1 MSLILDNILAKGK
14 QRTILFL
21 FALLFTLTPQ
31 VYAQS
36 PQMDYETILEKAHRA
51 TSMNNLAD
59 AENLFKQVLRSY
71 PQDYRNSLVLGNL
84 GRVQEMMGKDM
95 EAMDSYTSALK
106 LSPQSVPLLEARAAL
121 YLRLGNL
128 SKAVADYTT
137 IIDREPVNL
146 QALSYRAYAHSKQ
159 RNYIEA
165 KQDYDK
171 VLKIDPRNY
180 AAQLGMVSLCREIG
194 RASEA
199 LTRLD
204 LLVGQYPDKAEIYGL
219 RAELHKAEGH
229 LELALMDLD
238 KAVELEPDNAD
249 LVLARAYLHLEQGNK
264 FYARRDFEKAVSLGV
279 PRSSL
284 KEELRRVR

>member
-1 MSLILDNILAKGK
+1 MSLIFDNILAKGK

-21 FALLFTLTPQ
+21 FALLFMLAPQ
-31 VYAQS
+31 VCAQS
-36 PQMDYETILEKAHRA
+36 QQMGYETILEKAHRA
-51 TSMNNLAD
+51 TRLNNLSE
-59 AENLFKQVLRSY
+59 AESLFRQVLRDY

-84 GRVQEMMGKDM
+84 GRVQEMMGKDV

-137 IIDREPVNL
+137 IIDREPGNL

-171 VLKIDPRNY
+171 VLKIDARNY
-180 AAQLGMVSLCREIG
+180 AAQLGMAALCVETG
-194 RASEA
+194 KTSEA
-199 LTRLD
+199 LSRLD
-204 LLVGQYPDKAEIYGL
+204 LLVGQYPDKAEIYAL
-219 RAELHKAEGH
+219 RADILKTNGR

-249 LVLARAYLHLEQGNK
+249 LVLVRAYLHLELGNK
-264 FYARRDFEKAVSLGV
+264 FYAKRDFEKAVSLGV

-284 KEELRRVR
+284 KEELRQVR

>member
-1 MSLILDNILAKGK
+1 MTLIFDNILAEGK

-21 FALLFTLTPQ
+21 FALLFILAPQ

-36 PQMDYETILEKAHRA
+36 QQKDYETILEKAHRA
-51 TSMNNLAD
+51 TRLNNFLE
-59 AENLFKQVLRSY
+59 AESLYKQVLRSY

-159 RNYIEA
+159 RNYVEA
-165 KQDYDK
+165 KLDYDR

-180 AAQLGMVSLCREIG
+180 TAQLGMVSLCREIG

-249 LVLARAYLHLEQGNK
+249 LVLARAYLHLELGNK

-284 KEELRRVR
+284 KEELRQVR